1 MIGNNPSIYNAP
13 SVYNQGGGGDGS
25 FNVDLGGGV
34 SQTLVFPPY
43 LVPVEYIDNS
53 NANTNN
59 TFCMMASEQI
69 PVATQKTDLYIK
81 FVFQANKNFIGNYDT
96 AKPYNYT
103 PAFIYNGSDEIRA
116 NVRKNS
122 ITGDG
127 IIEPVFGYRTV
138 LFSPVDL
145 DKKLTLITRSI
156 NGLFILQEEGGTPQV
171 QTDTRAAPSKN
182 MGHVMIFNYQ
192 TVANQIFRGKIF
204 YGYIKNETTGE
215 ILSLLVPARSKNTD
229 DKKPYIVECVSGS
242 VLINCSEDLNAL
254 GFEFG
259 PDIDLSNEIPGWIT

>member
-1 MIGNNPSIYNAP
+1 MFYGNPRIYNGDGI
-13 SVYNQGGGGDGS
+13 YNGGGGGS
-25 FNVDLGGGV
+25 GTFDVDIGGGV

-59 TFCMMASEQI
+59 TFCMMAAEQI

-81 FVFQANKNFIGNYDT
+81 FVFQANKNYIGYNT
-96 AKPYNYT
+96 VKPYNYT
-103 PAFIYNGSDEIRA
+103 PAFIYNTNDEIRA
-116 NVRKNS
+116 NVRLNS

-127 IIEPVFGYRTV
+127 IVEPVFGYRSVT
-138 LFSPVDL
+138 FSPVDL

-156 NGLFILQEEGGTPQV
+156 NGHFILQEEGGMPQV
-171 QTDTRAAPSKN
+171 QTDTRTAPSKN

-192 TVANQIFRGKIF
+192 TVANQNFRGKIF

-259 PDIDLSNEIPGWIT
+259 PDIDLSSEIPNWIT